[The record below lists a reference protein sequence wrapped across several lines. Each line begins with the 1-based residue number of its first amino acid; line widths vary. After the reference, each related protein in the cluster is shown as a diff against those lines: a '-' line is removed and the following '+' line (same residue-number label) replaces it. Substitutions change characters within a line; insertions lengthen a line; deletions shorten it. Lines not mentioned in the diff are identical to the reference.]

1 MAQSNIEIVSK
12 GLEILLKNSVPYVIR
27 ELQAAYK
34 DQWWH
39 EGVEPNFKHTCGLSV
54 KEAKGTYEQRMQKT
68 DIQFLIS
75 LLIGNWNSVFDAQ
88 LGGVTKNY
96 AYELRD
102 IRNNW
107 AHQRAFTVDD
117 AHRALDTMVRFLQA
131 TSNTGYE
138 EIKALAQSLLR
149 RSYEEEMKRKRQ
161 EEASSTNM
169 GVKAGLKPWREV
181 VTPHRDV
188 AAGRYQ
194 QAEFAADLFQV
205 ITNKAE
211 REYQDPI
218 EFFHRTYFTEG
229 LLWLIQQA
237 WLRLTDQGGAPVI
250 ELKTN
255 FGGGK
260 THSMLALYHLFSGLA
275 AKDVPD
281 IDKVIPDCLRNG
293 EIVIPKAT
301 HAVLVGT
308 QISPVDGGIK
318 SDGTKINTL
327 WGELAWQLG
336 NSAGDVKGAFAMI
349 AEEDKQGISPGSE
362 KLTKLFET
370 YGPALILID
379 EWVAYARQIYGKDG
393 LPSGNFDSNITF
405 VQALTEAAKA
415 AKGTIVVASL
425 PASDIEKGGEYGGI
439 ALERI
444 ENVFS
449 RVEARW
455 KPASETESFEIVRRR
470 LFQDIQDFTARDA
483 VCRAFSEMY
492 QENRGDFP
500 RECRELDYEERMKST
515 YPIHPE
521 LFERLNQDWSTLDR
535 FQLTR
540 GVLRLMA
547 GIIHELWEHQDGS
560 ALIIPGTVPLYNS
573 GVKAEITEYLPIGW
587 GGVMDRDIDGSLSRP
602 LELDREN
609 PNLGRYSASRR
620 VTRCIFIGS
629 APSVAEQRV
638 RGIDELRIKLGCVQ
652 PGENVSSFGD
662 ALRRLTD
669 ELTYLYMD
677 GGRYWFDTRPSI
689 SKTAKERAQRFLE
702 RGTEVEDEIIRRL
715 HESTKGKRGEF
726 AGVHTDPKSS
736 GDVPDEPMARLVILG
751 PEYAY
756 RKQNG
761 SSKAIEFS
769 EEILKQR
776 GTIPRTYRNMVV
788 FLVAENERLQE
799 LCQATSLWLAW
810 TAIDQEKEQLNLD
823 AAQMRQVTSSIKQF
837 DDTIRAR
844 MLEAYNYLLVP
855 TQEGTGPTTLS
866 QIRLQS
872 GDHLVERASQRLVRD
887 EELIVNWSPATLKIE
902 LDRYLWKDVD
912 HLSVKQLWEYLA
924 QYVYLPRLKDE
935 NALIEAIR
943 QGAGYLTWKDYFGY
957 ASAVREDGYY
967 VGLVAG
973 SFPNVTLD
981 SASVIVKPNKVE
993 EQLKHEAAKQSM
1005 GSSEEYPQSS
1015 REGEKS
1021 IHDGRETAISKS
1033 HETLIRR
1040 FHGSVNL
1047 DADRMGRDAGQ
1058 IADEVLSHLSGLVG
1072 ANVEISLEINVKVPD
1087 GIPEN
1092 VIRIVKENASTLKFK
1107 SQGFEEE

>member
-1 MAQSNIEIVSK
+1 MAKSNIEIVGN
-12 GLEILLKNSVPYVIR
+12 GLEILLENSIPYLIR
-27 ELQAAYK
+27 ELQATYQN
-34 DQWWH
+34 QWWQD
-39 EGVEPNFKHTCGLSV
+39 GVEPNFKHTSGLSV
-54 KEAKGTYEQRMQKT
+54 KEASGTYEERMRKT

-75 LLIGNWNSVFDAQ
+75 LLLGNWNKVFDAP
-88 LGGVTKNY
+88 LGGVTRNY
-96 AYELRD
+96 VYELRD

-107 AHQRAFTVDD
+107 AHQRGFSVDD

-131 TSNTGYE
+131 TSNTGHE
-138 EIKALAQSLLR
+138 QIKALAQGLLR
-149 RSYEEEMKRKRQ
+149 RRYEEETKKKLQ
-161 EEASSTNM
+161 EEATRTNI
-169 GVKAGLKPWREV
+169 GVKSSLKPWREV

-211 REYQDPI
+211 REYQDPK
-218 EFFHRTYFTEG
+218 EFFRRTYFTEG
-229 LLWLIQQA
+229 LLWLVQQA
-237 WLRLTDQGGAPVI
+237 WLRLADKGGAPVV

-275 AKDVPD
+275 AKDVAD
-281 IDKVIPDCLRNG
+281 IDKVVPDNEEGRN
-293 EIVIPKAT
+293 IDIPKANR
-301 HAVLVGT
+301 AVLVGT

-318 SDGTKINTL
+318 PDGTQINTL

-336 NSAGDVKGAFAMI
+336 NSAGDAKGAYGLV
-349 AEEDKQGISPGSE
+349 AEEDKQGVSPGSE
-362 KLTKLFET
+362 KLTRLFEA

-379 EWVAYARQIYGKDG
+379 EWVAYARQIYGKNN
-393 LPSGNFDSNITF
+393 LPCGNFDSNITF

-425 PASDIEKGGEYGGI
+425 PASDIEKGGEYGEI

-470 LFQDIQDFTARDA
+470 LFQDIKYFADRDA

-500 RECRELDYEERMKST
+500 QECRELDYEERMKST
-515 YPIHPE
+515 YPVHPE

-547 GIIHELWEHQDGS
+547 GIIHELWERQDGS
-560 ALIIPGTVPLYNS
+560 ALIMPGTVPLYNA
-573 GVKAEITEYLPIGW
+573 GVKAEIAEYLPMGW
-587 GGVMDRDIDGSLSRP
+587 GGVLDRDVDGSLSRP
-602 LELDREN
+602 LVLDREN

-629 APSVAEQRV
+629 APSVAGQRV

-689 SKTAKERAQRFLE
+689 GKTANERAQRYLE
-702 RGTEVEDEIIRRL
+702 RGKMVEDEIIRRL
-715 HESTKGKRGEF
+715 HDSVRGKRGEF
-726 AGVHTDPKSS
+726 SGVHTDPKSS
-736 GDVPDEPMARLVILG
+736 GDIPDEPMTRLVILG
-751 PEYAY
+751 PEYPH
-756 RKQNG
+756 RRQNG
-761 SSKAIEFS
+761 GSKALVYA
-769 EEILKQR
+769 EEILGQR
-776 GTIPRTYRNMVV
+776 GTVPRLYRNMVV
-788 FLVAENERLQE
+788 FLVAESERLKE
-799 LCQATSLWLAW
+799 LFQATSLWLAW

-823 AAQMRQVTSSIKQF
+823 AAQMRQVTSSIKHF
-837 DDTIRAR
+837 DDTIKAR

-855 TQEGTGPTTLS
+855 TQEGTDPIALS

-872 GDHLVERASQRLVRD
+872 GDHLVERASHRLVRD
-887 EELIVNWSPATLKIE
+887 EELISKWSPATLKIE
-902 LDRYLWKDVD
+902 LDKYLWKDVD
-912 HLSVKQLWEYLA
+912 HLNVKQLWDYLA

-935 NALIEAIR
+935 NVLIEAVR
-943 QGAGYLTWKDYFGY
+943 QGAGSLTWQDYFGY

-967 VGLVAG
+967 IGLVAG
-973 SFPNVTLD
+973 FLPNVTLD
-981 SASVIVKPNKVE
+981 SASVIVKPEKVKEQREREAIEQPTEGSEKYPQLTEDGAGLINDRGGTAVVE
-993 EQLKHEAAKQSM
+993 E
-1005 GSSEEYPQSS
+1005 
-1015 REGEKS
+1015 
-1021 IHDGRETAISKS
+1021 RETV
-1033 HETLIRR
+1033 IRR
-1040 FHGSVNL
+1040 FHGSVDLN
-1047 DADRMGRDAGQ
+1047 AARMGRDAGQ

-1072 ANVEISLEINVKVPD
+1072 ADVKISLEINVEVPD

-1092 VIRIVKENASTLKFK
+1092 IIRIVKENANTLKFN
-1107 SQGFEEE
+1107 SQGFEEY

>member
-1 MAQSNIEIVSK
+1 MAKSNIEIVGK
-12 GLEILLKNSVPYVIR
+12 GLEILLENSIPYVIR
-27 ELQAAYK
+27 ELQAVYK
-34 DQWWH
+34 DQWWQN
-39 EGVEPNFKHTCGLSV
+39 GVESNFKNTSGLSV
-54 KEAKGTYEQRMQKT
+54 NEAQGTYEQRMQKT
-68 DIQFLIS
+68 DIQFLVS
-75 LLIGNWNSVFDAQ
+75 LFLGNWQKVFDAQ
-88 LGGVTKNY
+88 LGAVTRNY
-96 AYELRD
+96 VYELRD

-138 EIKALAQSLLR
+138 EIKALAQGLLR
-149 RSYEEEMKRKRQ
+149 RRYEEEAKKKRQ
-161 EEASSTNM
+161 EEAAGTNIGM
-169 GVKAGLKPWREV
+169 KAGLKPWREV

-205 ITNKAE
+205 ITEKAE
-211 REYQDPI
+211 REYQDPV
-218 EFFHRTYFTEG
+218 EFFRRTYFTEG
-229 LLWLIQQA
+229 LLWLVQQA
-237 WLRLTDQGGAPVI
+237 WLRLTNQGGAPVV

-260 THSMLALYHLFSGLA
+260 THSMLALYHLFSGVA
-275 AKDVPD
+275 AKDVSD
-281 IDKVIPDCLRNG
+281 IDKVVPSGLG
-293 EIVIPKAT
+293 EGKITIPKANR
-301 HAVLVGT
+301 AVLVGT
-308 QISPVDGGIK
+308 QISPVDGGTK
-318 SDGTKINTL
+318 PDGTQIKTL

-336 NSAGDVKGAFAMI
+336 NSAGDAKGAYAMF
-349 AEEDKQGISPGSE
+349 AEEDKQGVSPGSE
-362 KLTKLFET
+362 KLTKLFDE

-379 EWVAYARQIYGKDG
+379 EWVAYARQIYGKND
-393 LPSGNFDSNITF
+393 LTCGNFDSNVTF

-415 AKGTIVVASL
+415 AKSTIVVASL
-425 PASDIEKGGEYGGI
+425 PASDIEKGGEYGEI

-470 LFQDIQDFTARDA
+470 LFQDLTDFSSRDA

-500 RECRELDYEERMKST
+500 QECRELDYEERMKST
-515 YPIHPE
+515 YPVHPE

-547 GIIHELWEHQDGS
+547 GIIHELWERQDGS
-560 ALIIPGTVPLYNS
+560 ALIMPGTVPLYNA
-573 GVKAEITEYLPIGW
+573 GVKAEIAEYLPMGW
-587 GGVMDRDIDGSLSRP
+587 GGVLDRDVDGSLSRP
-602 LELDREN
+602 LVLDREN

-689 SKTAKERAQRFLE
+689 GKTAKERAQRYLE
-702 RGTEVEDEIIRRL
+702 RGKVVEDEIIRRL
-715 HESTKGKRGEF
+715 HDSIRGKRGEF
-726 AGVHTDPKSS
+726 SGVHTDPKSS
-736 GDVPDEPMARLVILG
+736 GDVPDEPITRLVILG
-751 PEYAY
+751 PEYPH
-756 RKQNG
+756 RRQNG
-761 SSKAIEFS
+761 GSKALEYAG
-769 EEILKQR
+769 EILKQR
-776 GTIPRTYRNMVV
+776 GTVPRTYRNMVV
-788 FLVAENERLQE
+788 FLVSEHERLQE
-799 LCQATSLWLAW
+799 LFQAISLWLAW

-823 AAQMRQVTSSIKQF
+823 AAQMRQVTSSIKHF
-837 DDTIRAR
+837 DETIKAR

-855 TQEGTGPTTLS
+855 TQGGTGPITLS

-887 EELIVNWSPATLKIE
+887 EELISNWSPATLKIE
-902 LDRYLWKDVD
+902 LDKYLWKEVD
-912 HLSVKQLWEYLA
+912 HLSVKQLWDYLA

-935 NALIEAIR
+935 NVLIEAVR
-943 QGAGYLTWKDYFGY
+943 QGAGSLTWQDYFGY
-957 ASAVREDGYY
+957 ASAVREDGHYI
-967 VGLVAG
+967 GLVAG
-973 SFPNVTLD
+973 SLPNVTLD
-981 SASVIVKPNKVE
+981 SASVIVKPEKVK
-993 EQLKHEAAKQSM
+993 EQREREAIKQPTE
-1005 GSSEEYPQSS
+1005 GSGKYPQSTQS
-1015 REGEKS
+1015 G
-1021 IHDGRETAISKS
+1021 DGFINDRGDTSVIEERETI
-1033 HETLIRR
+1033 IRR
-1040 FHGSVNL
+1040 FHGSVDL
-1047 DADRMGRDAGQ
+1047 DAARMGRDAGQ
-1058 IADEVLSHLSGLVG
+1058 IADEVLSHLSGLVR
-1072 ANVEISLEINVKVPD
+1072 ADVKISLEINVEVPD
-1087 GIPEN
+1087 GIPEDI
-1092 VIRIVKENASTLKFK
+1092 IRIVKENANTLKFN
-1107 SQGFEEE
+1107 SQGFEEH